1 MHRIKW
7 YLIVVLALGTIAG
20 CTKDETSSSVSG
32 KISGNTWKL
41 TYYWDKDK
49 DETHKFSGYTFLFNA
64 DQSITANT
72 GAGVVTGTWT
82 FDTSDDSHD
91 HFVISLP
98 ATEPLEDLNDDWEVI
113 KITNAEIA
121 LKDVSGSGGTEYLTF
136 KLQ

>member
-1 MHRIKW
+1 MNRIKMN
-7 YLIVVLALGTIAG
+7 LVIVVALLTIAG
-20 CTKDETSSSVSG
+20 CTKDDTSSSISG

-49 DETHKFSGYTFLFNA
+49 DETHKFAGYTFLFNT
-64 DQSITANT
+64 DQSIDVNT
-72 GAGVVTGTWT
+72 GASTVMGTWT

-91 HFVISLP
+91 HFIISFP
-98 ATEPLEDLNDDWEVI
+98 ATEPFEDLTDDWEVI
-113 KITNAEIA
+113 QITKDEIS